1 MFHRGTLSL
10 APFFLAGLAAFGASA
25 LLATAPAE
33 AQEPAAC
40 LSPNPSDWPA
50 PAKPYF
56 LVALDTSGSMIF
68 PVSSTNSCGY
78 QNGAWGTGTST
89 RMGHAKCAVRN
100 SVLAFGGQ
108 VNFGLMQF
116 ASTMTNCG
124 ASCYGSDSNPS
135 GQCTFGC
142 LPGDYYSGGA
152 GCSGCGPMDNINDPA
167 TRRGGRMRVGI
178 QSDLLGQTSNA
189 AELLSW
195 VDNNCTSNLEVTN
208 VPVDGP
214 AYGLTPLN
222 GMLRDARRYLQSGWT
237 DPLTSQNFPTPLSA
251 ADRSCRSV
259 NVILLTDGENHN
271 ETQSQLD
278 HAIAGAVGQF
288 QVDARG
294 VGIDWKVAEIRKIS
308 QALLGTVDIIPN
320 PHQLGPAFAEL
331 MRTAMAR
338 GVASADLRVWIP
350 QGAQLQFVR
359 QVSPTVED
367 LTHRGTPVNQ
377 LTMSYPTGS
386 WGDEER
392 DYHISIRL
400 AAKSIGQ
407 EQLAARVQLA
417 IGNEV
422 LTQGLVKAKW
432 SADTNLTAQINP
444 EVAHYTGQTELA
456 QVIQEG
462 LAAKD
467 AGDEATAT
475 TKLGRA
481 VQLATE
487 TGNVEATSKL
497 RKVLDIA
504 DARTGTVRLKKTV
517 DKADVMA
524 LDTAS
529 TKTTRVRG

>member
-1 MFHRGTLSL
+1 MAEFTSAVYQNEYLPDGGTDVNAIVTVTCTAAGSAGQTGRG
-10 APFFLAGLAAFGASA
+10 AAG
-25 LLATAPAE
+25 E
-33 AQEPAAC
+33 III
-40 LSPNPSDWPA
+40 
-50 PAKPYF
+50 
-56 LVALDTSGSMIF
+56 VDTSGSMGQANMNAAKQAAMAALDHILDGTYF
-68 PVSSTNSCGY
+68 AVVAGNHKAYLAYPMV
-78 QNGAWGTGTST
+78 QAGAGMVRMDSRTRAEARRAISFFRADGGTAMGTWLT
-89 RMGHAKCAVRN
+89 LAKA
-100 SVLAFGGQ
+100 L
-108 VNFGLMQF
+108 F
-116 ASTMTNCG
+116 AS
-124 ASCYGSDSNPS
+124 
-135 GQCTFGC
+135 
-142 LPGDYYSGGA
+142 
-152 GCSGCGPMDNINDPA
+152 
-167 TRRGGRMRVGI
+167 VGT
-178 QSDLLGQTSNA
+178 LANKH
-189 AELLSW
+189 
-195 VDNNCTSNLEVTN
+195 
-208 VPVDGP
+208 
-214 AYGLTPLN
+214 
-222 GMLRDARRYLQSGWT
+222 
-237 DPLTSQNFPTPLSA
+237 
-251 ADRSCRSV
+251 
-259 NVILLTDGENHN
+259 VILLTDGENHN